1 MRNLFGDYLLLTL
14 HQDTNGKLHQRLC
27 RCLRKA
33 IIEGVIQPKTRLP
46 ASRDLANEL
55 NISRNTILAAY
66 EQLRAEGY
74 LETRIGHGTL
84 VVENI
89 PESYLSTAEFNQC
102 EITRKVQSSF
112 SLSQRGFNLLE
123 FASAPTQQWGAFFPG
138 TPDVTEFPHHIFS
151 QIQAKLI
158 KTPDIDQFLYSQI
171 GGCFELRSAL
181 VDYLRVTRSVKCDV
195 DQIIITEGIHQAIDL
210 LSRTLCDMND
220 PVWIEEPA
228 YWGIRNIL
236 RINGLDIKPI
246 PVDSEGIIPIENP
259 EQSPKLIFITPSHQ
273 YPLGSHLSLDRRKKL
288 IQIARKNNS
297 WIVEDDY
304 DSEFRFSGQPYPSLQ
319 GLEKDSP
326 VIYMGTFSKTI
337 YPSLRIGYIVVPKSL
352 FLPLHI
358 LSTELYRGGHLIEQK
373 ALAEFIREGHYEA
386 HIRRMRLLYGKRREF
401 LISLIHR
408 YLGKEFV
415 HEYNDAAGLHLVLKL
430 PNACDD
436 VAVSINAKKHGI
448 YLRPLSQYYMYS
460 QTTAHKGLLLGF
472 ACVSEKDTLVAFGI
486 LLQCLREEGIAT
498 IN

>member
-1 MRNLFGDYLLLTL
+1 MRNLFGDYLLQTL
-14 HQDTNGKLHQRLC
+14 QQDTKGKLHQRLS

-55 NISRNTILAAY
+55 HVSRNTVLAAY

-84 VVENI
+84 VAEEL
-89 PESYLSTAEFNQC
+89 PEIFLNTSDTTTTHT
-102 EITRKVQSSF
+102 TRKVQSSF

-123 FASAPTQQWGAFFPG
+123 YASAPSQQWGAFFPG

-151 QIQAKLI
+151 QIQARLSKN
-158 KTPDIDQFLYSQI
+158 PEIDQLLYSNI

-181 VDYLRVTRSVKCDV
+181 VDYLRVTRSVKCDT

-210 LSRTLCDMND
+210 VSRILCDIGD

-228 YWGIRNIL
+228 YWGIRNTL
-236 RINGLDIKPI
+236 RINGLDIKAI
-246 PVDSEGIIPIENP
+246 PVDSEGIIP
-259 EQSPKLIFITPSHQ
+259 EQDSKAPPKLIFVTPSHQ
-273 YPLGSHLSLDRRKKL
+273 YPLGAHLSISRRKKL
-288 IQIARKNNS
+288 IQFARETNS

-319 GLEKDSP
+319 GLEADSP

-337 YPSLRIGYIVVPKSL
+337 YPSLRIGYLVVPKSL

-358 LSTELYRGGHLIEQK
+358 LSAELYRGGHLIEQK
-373 ALAEFIREGHYEA
+373 ALAEFIKEGHYEA

-401 LISLIHR
+401 LVNLIHR
-408 YLGKEFV
+408 YLGSEFI
-415 HEYNDAAGLHLVLKL
+415 HEYDEAAGLHLILKL
-430 PNACDD
+430 PDD
-436 VAVSINAKKHGI
+436 CNDVTLSSIAKKRGI
-448 YLRPLSQYYMYS
+448 NVRALSQYYMHDHDV
-460 QTTAHKGLLLGF
+460 QKGLLMGF
-472 ACVSEKDTLVAFGI
+472 ACVNEKDTLLAFGV
-486 LLQCLREEGIAT
+486 LLQCLREVGIST
-498 IN
+498 LP